1 MNDKKVASSS
11 KLQSKKEL
19 IFQVYFPLSLFTLLL
34 LAVSIMVIRVS
45 GSDVTSVSHWSNIS
59 FVFISVPM
67 FFSILLLLALLIL
80 FIFLQAKLIRWLP
93 IFVSKIYVFFLKVAL
108 FIVNGSNKITTPI
121 IKTKSSIYSFKSFW
135 KNVRIKK

>member
-1 MNDKKVASSS
+1 
-11 KLQSKKEL
+11 
-19 IFQVYFPLSLFTLLL
+19 
-34 LAVSIMVIRVS
+34 
-45 GSDVTSVSHWSNIS
+45 
-59 FVFISVPM
+59 M

-108 FIVNGSNKITTPI
+108 FIVNGSNKITIPI